1 MITKPLTPLIFT
13 ILLLSALLVFFQ
25 SFQNELAF
33 QRALI
38 NQGEWWRLIS
48 GNLVHA
54 NYAHL
59 WLNLAGLWLF
69 GFLFIDNVTAKT
81 FILSVIFISIIVG
94 LGLLIFDHQLM
105 NYYGFSGVLY
115 GLFLIGA
122 IQAWLHQ
129 DKVTGLSLMIL
140 LTGKILWDFNHGDN
154 QFSQEI
160 IGIPVAIHA
169 HLYGLI
175 GAGLVCI
182 ILLIKNKTNQY
193 TPPTF

>member
-1 MITKPLTPLIFT
+1 MITKPLKPLIFS
-13 ILLLSALLVFFQ
+13 ILVLSVLLIILQ
-25 SFQNELAF
+25 SLQTDLAF
-33 QRALI
+33 QRTLI

-69 GFLFIDNVTAKT
+69 GFLFIDSVTAKT

-94 LGLLIFDHQLM
+94 LGLFIFDHQLM

-122 IQAWLHQ
+122 VQALLHH
-129 DKVTGLSLMIL
+129 DKVTGFSLLIL
-140 LTGKILWDFNHGDN
+140 LCGKMFWDFNHGGN

-160 IGIPVAIHA
+160 MGIPVAINA

-175 GAGLVCI
+175 GAGLVSL